1 MCVYYYKNKKCGKE
15 VQEMEGYYVD
25 PYVKKCK
32 RVFPGQGR
40 YGYYRYDMNE
50 NPEGLP
56 GDFVKSVLKEI
67 TPEFLATYPEPDI
80 FLHKYAAFIGTE
92 YENVL
97 ATNGSDMAIRY
108 MLEIFCRK
116 GKKVVTASPSFEM
129 YAVNCSILGLEHV
142 PVSYGQDLSFDIGKL
157 VNAID
162 HDTDIVVLLNPNN
175 PVGTAY
181 TEEEADTIIKKAS
194 ENDAVVI
201 IDEAYH
207 YFYDST
213 FIRKALEYDNVA
225 VLRTFSKL
233 FSLAACRLGVV
244 ISSKNIIN
252 SIKNSKLTFD
262 TNAVALKFAERIIEE
277 PGLVEKLIAVEKQG
291 KKYIMDFLLE
301 KDYEVMDCLG
311 NYILIKT
318 YGSPQKVADRLKE
331 KEKILVKTFGNPLL
345 SSYIRVSVGSKKAM
359 KFFASK
365 FLEVDY

>member
-1 MCVYYYKNKKCGKE
+1 
-15 VQEMEGYYVD
+15 MERYYVD
-25 PYVKKCK
+25 PYIKKCK
-32 RVFPGQGR
+32 RIFPEQGR

-56 GDFVKSVLKEI
+56 EDFVKSVLKEI

-80 FLHKYAAFIGTE
+80 FLNKYAAFIGAG

-97 ATNGSDMAIRY
+97 ATNGSDMAIRH

-129 YAVNCSILGLEHV
+129 YKVNCSILGLEHV
-142 PVSYGQDLSFDIGKL
+142 PVSYELDLSFDVGKL

-181 TEEEADTIIKKAS
+181 TEEEADMVIKKA
-194 ENDAVVI
+194 EDNGAVVI

-207 YFYDST
+207 YFYERT

-262 TNAVALKFAERIIEE
+262 ANAIALKFAERIIEE
-277 PGLVEKLIAVEKQG
+277 PGLVERLIEVEKQG
-291 KKYIMDFLLE
+291 KEYIMDFLLE
-301 KDYEVMDCLG
+301 KGYEVMDCLG

-318 YGSPQKVADRLKE
+318 HGSPQEVADRLKE

-345 SSYIRVSVGSKKAM
+345 SGYIRVSVGSEKAM
-359 KFFASK
+359 EFFAGK
-365 FLEVDY
+365 FLEADY